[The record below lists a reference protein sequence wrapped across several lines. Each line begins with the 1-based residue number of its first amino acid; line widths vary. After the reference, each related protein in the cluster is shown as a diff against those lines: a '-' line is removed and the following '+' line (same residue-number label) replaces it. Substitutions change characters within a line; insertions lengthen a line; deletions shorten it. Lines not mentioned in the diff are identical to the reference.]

1 MISSSLRCRALAS
14 GVLLATVTSSWAEPG
29 PDLVSPKLRE
39 KVVADAIAVV
49 ETQNAPASLPSPL
62 PNPFVAKEGDVA
74 TAPAASSSSAA
85 AKPAETSLSG
95 VELLARLAI
104 QIPAT
109 GTVTLGGEPLLL
121 LGQKRLKV
129 GDSYT
134 ISFEG
139 QTYDLSIAAVTP
151 TSFTV
156 KRGDILYSRPV
167 RLSSGSSN
175 TTPTTRP

>member
-1 MISSSLRCRALAS
+1 
-14 GVLLATVTSSWAEPG
+14 
-29 PDLVSPKLRE
+29 
-39 KVVADAIAVV
+39 VA
-49 ETQNAPASLPSPL
+49 TQNAPISLPSPL
-62 PNPFVAKEGDVA
+62 PNPFVAKEGDDDRI
-74 TAPAASSSSAA
+74 PDPASSAP
-85 AKPAETSLSG
+85 AKPAERSLSG
-95 VELLARLAI
+95 VELLAHLAL

-109 GTVTLGGEPLLL
+109 GTVSLGGEPLLL

-129 GDSYT
+129 GDTYT

-167 RLSSGSSN
+167 RPSSGSSN
-175 TTPTTRP
+175 ITPTTRP